1 MLWKLIILH
10 IIHIL
15 VIICFF
21 LLVFQITF
29 FLKELLLLLEAFIL
43 STFLPPENASN
54 PCIQIL
60 PRNSIIPL
68 LFSFVLCVHSSR
80 CLKIFLRICL
90 YILEEKNKEGFFEAE
105 SSVQVLINPVV
116 IRDQDWTGDLLRLIV
131 SFSLTCFYLVLFV
144 FVGFSFK
151 ENKAINCLDTLLQ

>member
-105 SSVQVLINPVV
+105 SSVQVLINPSGYQ
-116 IRDQDWTGDLLRLIV
+116 RSRLDRRP
-131 SFSLTCFYLVLFV
+131 SQTDCLFLPNLFLSCPLCFC
-144 FVGFSFK
+144 GFF
-151 ENKAINCLDTLLQ
+151 L